1 MQREGI
7 KILKG
12 RSLMKTKNQLR
23 ARVRQIVR
31 GTDFQNP
38 DSVKA
43 VELIVLRAMEYITA
57 QKRKAWLAEAQD
69 LQRPRGRPNQLPHRT
84 ILTAAIIRAWRV
96 GQGEKPVVNKR
107 LPGAIPSPFVVFA
120 TKIYLLIH
128 IFNVID
134 NLDHYRS
141 LGNQLE
147 NDGFV
152 QLM

>member
-1 MQREGI
+1 MR
-7 KILKG
+7 
-12 RSLMKTKNQLR
+12 TKNTLR
-23 ARVRQIVR
+23 TRVRQIIQ
-31 GTDFQNP
+31 GTPFKNQD
-38 DSVKA
+38 KLEK
-43 VELIVLRAMEYITA
+43 VELIVFRAIELIAAYDRQAQLLRSQAIP
-57 QKRKAWLAEAQD
+57 QS
-69 LQRPRGRPNQLPHRT
+69 RGRPNHTSHRA

-120 TKIYLLIH
+120 TKVYLLLH

-147 NDGFV
+147 KNDFV
-152 QLM
+152 QLV

>member
-1 MQREGI
+1 M
-7 KILKG
+7 
-12 RSLMKTKNQLR
+12 RSKRQLRKRIRQIICTTPFKNQDK
-23 ARVRQIVR
+23 
-31 GTDFQNP
+31 TEM
-38 DSVKA
+38 
-43 VELIVLRAMEYITA
+43 VELILLRAIECIVAEERCA
-57 QKRKAWLAEAQD
+57 QL
-69 LQRPRGRPNQLPHRT
+69 LQCQGIIRSRGRPNQTPHRT

-120 TKIYLLIH
+120 TKIYFLMH